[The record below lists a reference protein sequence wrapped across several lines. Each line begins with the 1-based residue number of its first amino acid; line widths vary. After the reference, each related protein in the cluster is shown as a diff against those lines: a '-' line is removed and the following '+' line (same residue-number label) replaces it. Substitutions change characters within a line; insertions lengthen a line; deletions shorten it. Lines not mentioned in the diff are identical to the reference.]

1 MDQNEQRQAELESAI
16 DTQSPIVQSPR
27 NSTIVLLILTL
38 AAIGLLIGIGSTK
51 LNKTTPKID
60 RQQAVIAKPSAAAGR
75 FVELDRIEPSGS
87 KTPIITTRLDNTDW
101 TPPIV
106 YQWQDYL
113 IIFDKESKEIKSHD
127 LKSGETRVLDT
138 ISQWNLQEPVIW
150 PQVIEGSQYFSYGG
164 YMNRSPVYYVIYPLI
179 EKPKI
184 LKDEFEGAQFMLI
197 NGVHFLKGGTGDSC
211 YSREDYSLFDPTTK
225 QSWPTFS
232 SFGGCGFGPHLI
244 DFIKDGKAIMSNR
257 DDDKNDPFQEKGW
270 LLGIYRNIYEIDLK
284 NPSQQRIL
292 LSEQAMPQ
300 NVKSVQLF
308 EDEGKIALFGN
319 EIYLYDLKNGAL
331 ETLTKA
337 PEDGLLAL
345 TFKTFKDGKLCMAYL
360 REKDTYDQNKFAEVN
375 ISAKTIS
382 LRSQACETASPTP
395 YISNQNP
402 ETLDE

>member
-164 YMNRSPVYYVIYPLI
+164 YMNRSPVYYLIYPPI

-184 LKDEFEGAQFMLI
+184 LKDEFEGAQFI
-197 NGVHFLKGGTGDSC
+197 T
-211 YSREDYSLFDPTTK
+211 
-225 QSWPTFS
+225 
-232 SFGGCGFGPHLI
+232 
-244 DFIKDGKAIMSNR
+244 
-257 DDDKNDPFQEKGW
+257 
-270 LLGIYRNIYEIDLK
+270 
-284 NPSQQRIL
+284 
-292 LSEQAMPQ
+292 
-300 NVKSVQLF
+300 
-308 EDEGKIALFGN
+308 
-319 EIYLYDLKNGAL
+319 LYVI
-331 ETLTKA
+331 
-337 PEDGLLAL
+337 LAL
-345 TFKTFKDGKLCMAYL
+345 WFYL
-360 REKDTYDQNKFAEVN
+360 T
-375 ISAKTIS
+375 
-382 LRSQACETASPTP
+382 SPR
-395 YISNQNP
+395 
-402 ETLDE
+402 